1 MKKKKNQHGGAREGA
16 GRPKGEPT
24 KVKRIPTAIEPAVDK
39 LIEQHQKKV

>member
-24 KVKRIPTAIEPAVDK
+24 IVIRVPIAKLEAIRKILE
-39 LIEQHQKKV
+39 KKV